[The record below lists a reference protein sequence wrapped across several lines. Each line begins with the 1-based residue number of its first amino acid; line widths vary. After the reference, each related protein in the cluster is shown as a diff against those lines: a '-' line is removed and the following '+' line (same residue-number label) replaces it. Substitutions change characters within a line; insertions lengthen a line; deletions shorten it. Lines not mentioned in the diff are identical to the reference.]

1 MMRYRRRPASLS
13 SEAREMNR
21 SFPAFFA
28 GDAESLRK
36 LVNLTITL
44 RERFPRRECQENG
57 PNPGEIGAANLG
69 RLWGRTAA
77 LSNHAAS
84 SGAVL
89 FCSCPNLNSRVS

>member
-28 GDAESLRK
+28 GGAESLRK

-57 PNPGEIGAANLG
+57 PNPGGDWSRQLGAALG
-69 RLWGRTAA
+69 AEPLHYPTTPPAA
-77 LSNHAAS
+77 GLFYFAH
-84 SGAVL
+84 VL
-89 FCSCPNLNSRVS
+89 I

>member
-28 GDAESLRK
+28 GGAESLRK
-36 LVNLTITL
+36 LVILTITL

-69 RLWGRTAA
+69 RLWGQNRCTIQPRRQQR
-77 LSNHAAS
+77 
-84 SGAVL
+84 G
-89 FCSCPNLNSRVS
+89 CPILLMS